1 MPSSIPTY
9 DVSTSNKGAER
20 DKFSRALYSYMEEYA
35 LGIISKMKSLHVPL
49 FPASGGAITSWLYH
63 SKWKQLEMASYP
75 KLAMED
81 DTEEQYKEEN
91 EHGDTYAPA
100 WIVETNTQR
109 YVLHAQLQQPLYSV
123 L

>member
-9 DVSTSNKGAER
+9 DVSTSNEGAEW

-35 LGIISKMKSLHVPL
+35 DGIIGRMKTLHVPL

-63 SKWKQLEMASYP
+63 PKWKQLEMASYP
-75 KLAMED
+75 KLATED
-81 DTEEQYKEEN
+81 ATEEQYNEEDEN
-91 EHGDTYAPA
+91 GDAYVPA

-109 YVLHAQLQQPLYSV
+109 YVLHAQL
-123 L
+123 